1 MALAACCTMGL
12 LSLAYA
18 SAASV
23 FGRRAGVAALAA
35 GVLSLGIV
43 RPSRLH
49 RWQTAIHQRLAR
61 ESYDERR
68 ILADLSYAGRAVVT
82 RAELFELVASK
93 IGEALGPASVAI
105 FVREDETGGYACEL
119 LSRVPCGV
127 EAAGDETPSG
137 VLRLPPDAFVT
148 RRLGR
153 LSTPLHVGAG
163 DYESWARAL
172 SSANE
177 AKRAA
182 RRHERET
189 LERVGAALLLPVMM
203 KDELVGVLSLGARR
217 GGQPYTEA
225 DKRLLLSVAGQ
236 MAFIIENS
244 KLAERI
250 VEEERLRRELRMAE
264 EVQRRLFPER
274 APACDGVDLA
284 GSCRPARGIGGDY
297 YDFLVLD
304 ERLTGLAVADVAG
317 KGISAALLMSIV
329 QASLRSQAAS
339 AKDGSLAE
347 LVSTMNQLMYGST
360 GAASFASFFYA
371 QFDSRSGRL
380 TYVNAGHN
388 PPLLLRAAVG
398 GGKVARPRGVSHE
411 AARARGA
418 WTTSAAAVEEE
429 AATCETPAGPETL
442 TTGGPVIGVIS
453 DCVYE
458 QATVEMR
465 SGDVLL
471 AYTDGVTEAL
481 NTADEEFGEE
491 RLIRVLEDAAHLT
504 AEELRAEVVRRV
516 GEWCGTAPQHDDL
529 TVVVLKVH

>member
-1 MALAACCTMGL
+1 MTRASQIIGRQASSGWPSVRRGRAGASKARLSSRAGAVALAACCTLGL

-35 GVLSLGIV
+35 GVLSLGIL

-172 SSANE
+172 SSASE
-177 AKRAA
+177 AKREA
-182 RRHERET
+182 RRRERET

-203 KDELVGVLSLGARR
+203 KDELVGVLSL
-217 GGQPYTEA
+217 
-225 DKRLLLSVAGQ
+225 
-236 MAFIIENS
+236 
-244 KLAERI
+244 
-250 VEEERLRRELRMAE
+250 
-264 EVQRRLFPER
+264 
-274 APACDGVDLA
+274 
-284 GSCRPARGIGGDY
+284 
-297 YDFLVLD
+297 
-304 ERLTGLAVADVAG
+304 
-317 KGISAALLMSIV
+317 
-329 QASLRSQAAS
+329 
-339 AKDGSLAE
+339 
-347 LVSTMNQLMYGST
+347 
-360 GAASFASFFYA
+360 
-371 QFDSRSGRL
+371 
-380 TYVNAGHN
+380 
-388 PPLLLRAAVG
+388 
-398 GGKVARPRGVSHE
+398 
-411 AARARGA
+411 
-418 WTTSAAAVEEE
+418 
-429 AATCETPAGPETL
+429 
-442 TTGGPVIGVIS
+442 
-453 DCVYE
+453 
-458 QATVEMR
+458 
-465 SGDVLL
+465 
-471 AYTDGVTEAL
+471 
-481 NTADEEFGEE
+481 
-491 RLIRVLEDAAHLT
+491 
-504 AEELRAEVVRRV
+504 
-516 GEWCGTAPQHDDL
+516 
-529 TVVVLKVH
+529 